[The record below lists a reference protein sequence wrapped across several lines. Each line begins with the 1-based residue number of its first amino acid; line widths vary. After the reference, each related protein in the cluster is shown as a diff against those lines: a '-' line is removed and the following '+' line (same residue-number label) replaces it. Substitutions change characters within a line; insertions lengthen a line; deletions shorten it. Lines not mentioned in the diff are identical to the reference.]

1 MSNLSNP
8 TIRPDSPPP
17 ILQAPKVVVQAP
29 DTTSNNIG
37 DIPELEMGGIKL
49 EECTTDT
56 AQNSARTYVTDS
68 TFNERI
74 GVTNIK
80 INADNDI
87 NDGID
92 NNDDICDDLTLHDD
106 LNYKNRNNLS
116 SKESKRDIRDR
127 KRFPTNYVSPDSLH
141 MSTKSVYPYGG
152 FGNDL
157 NSKSRDPNS
166 ILLERLRRR
175 KGDTGHLIP
184 LLSGSAAPTH
194 KLSSKILRE
203 HKIQKLKSKPVDPL
217 MVKQENKNELVD
229 VKPNNIIYGF
239 NNNTVHDVVSGT
251 DDINYLYNNMNNR
264 RIKSDPGPQ
273 SQGQEDNARLQLKLA
288 RQRRDYHN
296 KTLSQFKDEKMV
308 IKSIVNEL
316 RQTNYDHTCSKV
328 ELEKR
333 SKVFRATIKNRLKEK
348 KDPNVAK
355 IMHAITPDFVY
366 AIVSQWD
373 SRTPL
378 DISTIDR
385 ILDSLYNACVS
396 SGYIGI
402 QDVRPLSLEKKKE
415 QQIHSPSTP
424 IGAGNIQEVSIDP
437 ALLLLDERT
446 ALLKSLNNDDFNRTA
461 SGKKISNTINESGEM
476 TLCCQMPSFGIRT
489 KQVYKS
495 LSMVNPWSS
504 RDIALARAIKPIGMD
519 NKVLRTRPPGIS
531 NAYLVTKLNHPNA
544 LLKRS
549 TKPTEIIDPEGLR
562 QENLLQELSSPVKKN
577 QYLEY
582 IRRIFLENVHEPTVT
597 EETTESLNI
606 LAESKGN
613 FEIDSNNTYKNRS
626 RASSPSKDR
635 LMMELRTLSPT
646 IGMNQSPLHMKNSN
660 INSNSN
666 SHNNSAV
673 ISVSM
678 GHEGYS
684 NSYLNNFHNVNKIQ
698 EVNPL
703 LSPMNDSPDKTRMQ
717 ILQRDDD
724 TISLDLFS
732 TIDRDDYGF
741 SSKKGGVGS
750 SRGVLNRSKSKQDM
764 NNIINTNNSTFY
776 SPSSPSSPVS
786 LAAASMNDNELT
798 TASLAAGSVETVILP
813 SPAPMIET
821 EWNIHV

>member
-239 NNNTVHDVVSGT
+239 NN
-251 DDINYLYNNMNNR
+251 
-264 RIKSDPGPQ
+264 
-273 SQGQEDNARLQLKLA
+273 
-288 RQRRDYHN
+288 
-296 KTLSQFKDEKMV
+296 
-308 IKSIVNEL
+308 
-316 RQTNYDHTCSKV
+316 
-328 ELEKR
+328 
-333 SKVFRATIKNRLKEK
+333 KEAYK
-348 KDPNVAK
+348 A
-355 IMHAITPDFVY
+355 
-366 AIVSQWD
+366 
-373 SRTPL
+373 L
-378 DISTIDR
+378 IS
-385 ILDSLYNACVS
+385 
-396 SGYIGI
+396 
-402 QDVRPLSLEKKKE
+402 
-415 QQIHSPSTP
+415 
-424 IGAGNIQEVSIDP
+424 
-437 ALLLLDERT
+437 
-446 ALLKSLNNDDFNRTA
+446 
-461 SGKKISNTINESGEM
+461 
-476 TLCCQMPSFGIRT
+476 
-489 KQVYKS
+489 
-495 LSMVNPWSS
+495 
-504 RDIALARAIKPIGMD
+504 
-519 NKVLRTRPPGIS
+519 
-531 NAYLVTKLNHPNA
+531 
-544 LLKRS
+544 
-549 TKPTEIIDPEGLR
+549 
-562 QENLLQELSSPVKKN
+562 
-577 QYLEY
+577 
-582 IRRIFLENVHEPTVT
+582 
-597 EETTESLNI
+597 
-606 LAESKGN
+606 
-613 FEIDSNNTYKNRS
+613 
-626 RASSPSKDR
+626 
-635 LMMELRTLSPT
+635 
-646 IGMNQSPLHMKNSN
+646 
-660 INSNSN
+660 
-666 SHNNSAV
+666 
-673 ISVSM
+673 
-678 GHEGYS
+678 
-684 NSYLNNFHNVNKIQ
+684 
-698 EVNPL
+698 
-703 LSPMNDSPDKTRMQ
+703 
-717 ILQRDDD
+717 
-724 TISLDLFS
+724 
-732 TIDRDDYGF
+732 
-741 SSKKGGVGS
+741 
-750 SRGVLNRSKSKQDM
+750 
-764 NNIINTNNSTFY
+764 
-776 SPSSPSSPVS
+776 
-786 LAAASMNDNELT
+786 
-798 TASLAAGSVETVILP
+798 
-813 SPAPMIET
+813 
-821 EWNIHV
+821 